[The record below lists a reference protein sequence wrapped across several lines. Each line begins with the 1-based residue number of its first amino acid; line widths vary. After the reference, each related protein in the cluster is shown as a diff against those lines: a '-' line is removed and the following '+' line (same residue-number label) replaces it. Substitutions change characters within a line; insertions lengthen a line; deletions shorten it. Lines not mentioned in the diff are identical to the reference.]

1 MQKIPLKLAVPG
13 MKLAKPVMNDR
24 GMILCGPGT
33 ELTEQTIARLSEMDV
48 KRIAVE
54 GRPIDTGREEKSLS
68 RQLEDL
74 DVHFRRVDGDPLMK
88 KIKNAFGDALKE
100 RAEQESAEQESAEQ
114 ESVEQEKSEQ
124 A

>member
-1 MQKIPLKLAVPG
+1 MQKIPLKLATPG

-24 GMILCGPGT
+24 GMTLCGPGT
-33 ELTEQTIARLSEMDV
+33 ELTEQTIGRLSEMDV

-54 GRPIDTGREEKSLS
+54 GHPIDTGREEKSLS
-68 RQLEDL
+68 QELDDL
-74 DVHFRRVDGDPLMK
+74 DVRFRRVDGDPLMK
-88 KIKNAFGDALKE
+88 KIKNAFADVLKE

-114 ESVEQEKSEQ
+114 EKAEK